1 MGVKRRIG
9 LVCAG
14 AVAMAAPLGNAIRK
28 DPFSKVEYVSNYDG
42 DTVLV
47 NIPGLPEIFGHHI
60 PVRIAHIDTPEIISD
75 SACEKKL
82 ALVATFEAS
91 NLLSKAK
98 KLTLINPQRDKYFR
112 VVADILVDGKK
123 LVSEHLLSKKLAFP
137 YEGGAKP
144 EVDWCKYSK

>member
-1 MGVKRRIG
+1 MGTLLRLG

-14 AVAMAAPLGNAIRK
+14 AVAVAAPLGKAVRK
-28 DPFSKVEYVSNYDG
+28 DPFDKVEYVSNYDG

-47 NIPGLPEIFGHHI
+47 NLSGLPEIFGHHI
-60 PVRIAHIDTPEIISD
+60 PVRVAHIDAPEIISN

-82 ALVATFEAS
+82 AITATLEVS
-91 NLLSKAK
+91 TLLSKAK

-112 VVADILVDGKK
+112 IVADILVDGKK
-123 LVSEHLLSKKLAFP
+123 LLSEHLLSKKLAFP

-144 EVDWCKYSK
+144 EVDWCNYSK